1 MINLLYGV
9 TAFLY
14 GLFVIRFVLSWVLG
28 EFDADA
34 DVDADV
40 DTDIDADADADAN
53 SESSV
58 SLSDLVS
65 FKGATHFG
73 MGFFGWLSSKQYLTH
88 HIEWYDWLIAF
99 ILGLIFV
106 IVLYFIYKLMLK
118 LETKPKIL
126 SGKQLIGTKATIYLV
141 LPEETD
147 YYKYV
152 ITVNNGVG
160 TVEVTAKS
168 KVKYSIGDVTKIINF
183 ENEVYLV

>member
-14 GLFVIRFVLSWVLG
+14 GLFIIRFVLSWILG

-34 DVDADV
+34 DADADV
-40 DTDIDADADADAN
+40 DTDSGSGIN
-53 SESSV
+53 
-58 SLSDLVS
+58 LSDLIS

-88 HIEWYDWLIAF
+88 HIAWYDWLIAF
-99 ILGLIFV
+99 FLGLVFV

-118 LETKPKIL
+118 LETKPEIL
-126 SGKQLIGTKATIYLV
+126 SGKRLIGAKATIYLI
-141 LPEETD
+141 LPEDAD

-160 TVEVTAKS
+160 TVEVAAKS
-168 KVKYSIGDVTKIINF
+168 KTKYSAGDVTKIINF

>member
-14 GLFVIRFVLSWVLG
+14 GLFIVTFVLSWVLG
-28 EFDADA
+28 EFDVDADA
-34 DVDADV
+34 DTDVDADM
-40 DTDIDADADADAN
+40 DADAD
-53 SESSV
+53 SGSGM
-58 SLSDLVS
+58 SLSDLIS

-73 MGFFGWLSSKQYLTH
+73 MGFFGWLSSKQYLTN

-118 LETKPKIL
+118 LETKPEIL
-126 SGKQLIGTKATIYLV
+126 SGKRLIGAKATIYLV

-168 KVKYSIGDVTKIINF
+168 KVKYSIGDVTQIINF
-183 ENEVYLV
+183 ENEIYLI